1 MWSAR
6 DDGTGRRDGTSGRG
20 QYGSGIRQD
29 SARPLASGAV
39 RRHPRPVISFWY
51 TADGVRRT
59 ARVLGSAG
67 VALATTGVA
76 LDSLWL
82 LGLAAWI
89 LMTAI
94 GIELLR

>member
-1 MWSAR
+1 M
-6 DDGTGRRDGTSGRG
+6 
-20 QYGSGIRQD
+20 
-29 SARPLASGAV
+29 
-39 RRHPRPVISFWY
+39 ISFWY

-67 VALATTGVA
+67 VALATAGVA